1 MQPFTYTTVAD
12 ANAATRLAVAD
23 PRARYLA
30 GGTTLV
36 DLMKLDVEQPT
47 QLIDITGLPLDEI
60 TALSDGGLRIGAM
73 VRNSALAHNELVRAR
88 YPMLSQAVLAGASGQ
103 VRNMATTAG
112 NLLQRTRCFYFRDIA
127 TPCNKREPGSGCSA
141 LDGYNRIHAVL
152 GTSAHCIATHPSDM
166 AVALV
171 ALDARV
177 RILGPDGERVTPL
190 AELHRLPGDRPDR
203 ETTLAP
209 GELITAV
216 DVPPLAFAARSLY
229 LKVRDR
235 ASFAFA
241 LASAAVAVDVRDGT
255 VRDAR
260 IALGGV
266 GTKPWRAAG
275 GGEEPRG
282 RRAGR
287 DAYRAAA
294 DAALAGAVPRAHN
307 AFKIELAK
315 RTLVRALL
323 RLESR

>member
-1 MQPFTYTTVAD
+1 
-12 ANAATRLAVAD
+12 
-23 PRARYLA
+23 
-30 GGTTLV
+30 
-36 DLMKLDVEQPT
+36 
-47 QLIDITGLPLDEI
+47 
-60 TALSDGGLRIGAM
+60 
-73 VRNSALAHNELVRAR
+73 
-88 YPMLSQAVLAGASGQ
+88 MLSQAVLAGASGQ

-112 NLLQRTRCFYFRDIA
+112 NLLQRTRCFYFRDTA

-177 RILGPDGERVTPL
+177 RVVGPAGERVVSL
-190 AELHRLPGDRPDR
+190 GALHRLPGDRPDR
-203 ETTLAP
+203 ETTLEP
-209 GELITAV
+209 GELIIAV
-216 DVPPLAFAARSLY
+216 DVPPLAFASRSLY

-275 GGEEPRG
+275 AEEALRG

>member
-12 ANAATRLAVAD
+12 ADAATRLAVAD

-73 VRNSALAHNELVRAR
+73 VRNSDLAHNELVRAR

-112 NLLQRTRCFYFRDIA
+112 NLLQRTRCFYFRDTG

-177 RILGPDGERVTPL
+177 RVMGPAGERVISL
-190 AELHRLPGDRPDR
+190 GALHRLPGDRPDR
-203 ETTLAP
+203 ETTLEP
-209 GELITAV
+209 GELIIAV
-216 DVPPLAFAARSLY
+216 DVPPLAFASRSLY

-275 GGEEPRG
+275 AEEALRG